1 MTWIVSDSEGERRE
15 KGEENENGLAVFDL
29 PVGDNEKVIVN
40 CMMVGM
46 MMTVVISMVT
56 MMMMAKKPRMA
67 KPSLTSLLE
76 TMKR

>member
-40 CMMVGM
+40 CIMVGM

-76 TMKR
+76 TMRR